1 MKTIG
6 ISMVGSGFMGKLHT
20 LSIGSYPIYYYPSDV
35 QPRLECI
42 VGHTPQAAQVGAS
55 RRRRRQYPDIRHLRR
70 CRRQL

>member
-42 VGHTPQAAQVGAS
+42 VGHTSQAAQEGMKQFGF
-55 RRRRRQYPDIRHLRR
+55 RRAATDWRTLLTDE
-70 CRRQL
+70 

>member
-42 VGHTPQAAQVGAS
+42 VGHTPQAA
-55 RRRRRQYPDIRHLRR
+55 PKK
-70 CRRQL
+70 